1 MSFTYNPEAR
11 PFYPRNEDVSRTQNS
26 LRERVDELELQLRE
40 EKIRNTKLQMV
51 SPEKSKLQLSIRE
64 KEKTINELNQSIRS
78 ITTSLLSIRCENR
91 DAREKIETLEI
102 ENTKILDQLKDKSE
116 EIKRLKEMI
125 EYRLDQLKDKSEEI
139 KRLKETIEYHE
150 RNLLEGARSETGKW
164 MGRCLR
170 LDYIFKQLRKI
181 GALPEDHSEW
191 VYDMVDSIEF
201 PDNPNI
207 SIYESIPMVIRDEN
221 LPHYGDAHMEIP
233 DREEEIELIQR
244 LSMEAHEYSVAID
257 DSLLECDDLMELKKK
272 SSVKIQ
278 AAWRGYKSRVIIT
291 YDGIYINSVYNMILN
306 IDKIQGSYNPRQR
319 KFIGNKRCYGL
330 YFFNTS
336 NEPIS
341 YQWIDPGKKTGRVFT
356 IRPGTSI
363 KMLTYYGHWFR
374 VWPKY
379 DEKSNYFF
387 RITPNNIFPKIDLVN
402 LRDRVYFDLNT
413 RITID
418 YDTFISTHSFNLLSV
433 KFNRQIITNGDDE
446 DDDARLQ
453 MAIKLSLEGVNNPLT
468 IDVEDYNISQLF
480 N

>member
-11 PFYPRNEDVSRTQNS
+11 PFYPRNEGISRTQKS
-26 LRERVDELELQLRE
+26 LQERVKELELQLRE
-40 EKIRNTKLQMV
+40 EKIRNTKLQVV
-51 SPEKSKLQLSIRE
+51 SPEKSKLQLIIRE
-64 KEKTINELNQSIRS
+64 KEKTIEELNQSIRS
-78 ITTSLLSIRCENR
+78 VTTSNLSIRCENR

-102 ENTKILDQLKDKSE
+102 ENSKILDQLKH
-116 EIKRLKEMI
+116 
-125 EYRLDQLKDKSEEI
+125 KSEEI

-150 RNLLEGARSETGKW
+150 RYLLEERSETGQW

-363 KMLTYYGHWFR
+363 KMITYYGHWFR

-387 RITPNNIFPKIDLVN
+387 RITPNNIFPKLDLVN

-453 MAIKLSLEGVNNPLT
+453 MAIQLSLEGVNNPLT